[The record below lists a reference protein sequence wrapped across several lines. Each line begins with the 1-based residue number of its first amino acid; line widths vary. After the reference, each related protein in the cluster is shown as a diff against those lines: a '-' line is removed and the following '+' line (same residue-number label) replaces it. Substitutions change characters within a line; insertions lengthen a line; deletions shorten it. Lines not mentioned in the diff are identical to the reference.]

1 MSMPTAAV
9 LTGIISLVAFFI
21 SHSVVEV
28 EGTDWVVPV
37 LLWVS
42 IGMTTGSHHF
52 SIQVPTQRNPTGTP
66 EIL

>member
-1 MSMPTAAV
+1 MSVPTAAV

-28 EGTDWVVPV
+28 EGTDWEEPV
-37 LLWVS
+37 LLWVP

-52 SIQVPTQRNPTGTP
+52 SSTYSA
-66 EIL
+66 